1 MRIQHNATLQYL
13 WHAWPLG
20 FLSCLI
26 YWPIFPPLDCVS
38 YQWLDICYI
47 WIIAG
52 RGSNV
57 ILMTDIHQSINV
69 GCQSHAESGIKKS
82 EPGKHISISLPSRV
96 SLDPGSAHQEWQM
109 ADFLKLWLPIWMT
122 DTQEWKMDVSQRDLR
137 WPEVESNNDLQISF
151 QSPTFP
157 AAKAWSIKT
166 SLLTITFWSL
176 INFAIKRM

>member
-1 MRIQHNATLQYL
+1 MGIVTLT
-13 WHAWPLG
+13 PLLGPDINNNIIPCQEDADTAQCNFAIPVARVSTRG

-69 GCQSHAESGIKKS
+69 GCQSHAGSGIKKS

-96 SLDPGSAHQEWQM
+96 SLDPGSA
-109 ADFLKLWLPIWMT
+109 PGMT
-122 DTQEWKMDVSQRDLR
+122 NGRFSEALTPYLDDRHSEMKDGC
-137 WPEVESNNDLQISF
+137 
-151 QSPTFP
+151 QSERLEMTRGG
-157 AAKAWSIKT
+157 IQ
-166 SLLTITFWSL
+166 
-176 INFAIKRM
+176 

>member
-1 MRIQHNATLQYL
+1 MQLCNTCGTRGPT
-13 WHAWPLG
+13 G
-20 FLSCLI
+20 FLSCWI

-69 GCQSHAESGIKKS
+69 GCQSHAGSGIKKS

-96 SLDPGSAHQEWQM
+96 SLDPGSAPGMTNGRFFWGFDSLFGWPTLRDERWMSGRETWDDQRWNPITISRSVSNHQHSQPP
-109 ADFLKLWLPIWMT
+109 KLDP
-122 DTQEWKMDVSQRDLR
+122 
-137 WPEVESNNDLQISF
+137 
-151 QSPTFP
+151 
-157 AAKAWSIKT
+157 
-166 SLLTITFWSL
+166 
-176 INFAIKRM
+176 

>member
-1 MRIQHNATLQYL
+1 MMRIQHNATLQYL
-13 WHAWPLG
+13 WHVWPLG

-69 GCQSHAESGIKKS
+69 GCQSHAGSGIKKS
-82 EPGKHISISLPSRV
+82 EPGKHISI
-96 SLDPGSAHQEWQM
+96 
-109 ADFLKLWLPIWMT
+109 FT
-122 DTQEWKMDVSQRDLR
+122 
-137 WPEVESNNDLQISF
+137 SF
-151 QSPTFP
+151 
-157 AAKAWSIKT
+157 T
-166 SLLTITFWSL
+166 SLSRPRQRTAGMTNGRFSEALTPYLDDRHSGMKDGCQSERLEMTRGGIQ
-176 INFAIKRM
+176 